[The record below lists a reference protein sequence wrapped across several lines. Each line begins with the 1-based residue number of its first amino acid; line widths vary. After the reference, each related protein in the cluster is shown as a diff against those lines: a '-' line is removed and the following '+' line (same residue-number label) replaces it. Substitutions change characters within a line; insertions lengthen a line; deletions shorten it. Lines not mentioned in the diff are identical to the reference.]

1 MNQISTYWLL
11 LFLQIMRTTWALIY
25 IYICERT
32 YINVLIY
39 IHTDQLQKRIKNY
52 EKERTAYWSQIFCF
66 RVWHKRKMSV
76 RFQKQLGWSFG
87 KVVYVFQESFH
98 LCRMGLLG
106 TSRQKAVMSAW
117 ILFRFTFGGFTPNI
131 AVIAKNLDIRN
142 VLNLGTSKDSLQRS
156 HVVLRSQ

>member
-11 LFLQIMRTTWALIY
+11 LFFADNQNILNFN

-32 YINVLIY
+32 YINVRIY
-39 IHTDQLQKRIKNY
+39 IHPDQLQKRIKNY

-66 RVWHKRKMSV
+66 SVWHKRQMSG
-76 RFQKQLGWSFG
+76 RFQKQLGRSFR
-87 KVVYVFQESFH
+87 KVVYLFQESFR

-131 AVIAKNLDIRN
+131 AVIA
-142 VLNLGTSKDSLQRS
+142 DSAVFPKL
-156 HVVLRSQ
+156 